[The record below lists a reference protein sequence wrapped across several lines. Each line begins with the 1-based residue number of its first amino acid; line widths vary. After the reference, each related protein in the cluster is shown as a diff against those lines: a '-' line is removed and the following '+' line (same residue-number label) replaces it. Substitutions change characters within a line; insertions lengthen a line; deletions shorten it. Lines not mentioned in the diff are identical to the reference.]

1 MCKPE
6 DFVAPQIRRAA
17 DDARQQ
23 VRSALARLTAKLDA
37 ANKEDNDPQGTI
49 SLCHRPGAR
58 AA

>member
-6 DFVAPQIRRAA
+6 DFVDPLIRRAA

-37 ANKEDNDPQGTI
+37 ANKEDNDPQGAI
-49 SLCHRPGAR
+49 NLRNRPCAR
-58 AA
+58 AT

>member
-1 MCKPE
+1 MCNPE

-37 ANKEDNDPQGTI
+37 ANKEDNDPQGAI
-49 SLCHRPGAR
+49 NLRHRPGAR